1 VKAELQSVERE
12 CVAEADAAAEHTDV
26 APSSLE
32 VQERGDRVFCQCLGV
47 LRGCKN
53 VQIKI

>member
-1 VKAELQSVERE
+1 MKAELQSVERE

-32 VQERGDRVFCQCLGV
+32 VQERGDRVFCRCLGV
-47 LRGCKN
+47 LRRCKN